1 MPTIFAIW
9 KWEEIRI
16 SFPASLTTFL
26 DSICFFLL
34 KGIQL
39 SVWGTKDLNIGRSGL
54 TNINFASLGSQV
66 KLIDTMKYY
75 LSSLGSLARTLVDV
89 EKMRVE
95 KLILQFLSQHD
106 YFSQIWLLSG
116 FSQKRKILHII
127 VSGKGVI
134 SYEEIV
140 SIDSLIGKPEND
152 IFFFMKDEF
161 YSTLKW
167 KRMKMNRNIT
177 TQNCFILSLKCE
189 ICPIWT
195 IYTILRMWSFSVKFS
210 RTDFKQCLK
219 SQLSISE
226 SAIRPVN

>member
-1 MPTIFAIW
+1 
-9 KWEEIRI
+9 
-16 SFPASLTTFL
+16 
-26 DSICFFLL
+26 
-34 KGIQL
+34 
-39 SVWGTKDLNIGRSGL
+39 
-54 TNINFASLGSQV
+54 
-66 KLIDTMKYY
+66 MKYY

-152 IFFFMKDEF
+152 NFFFMKDEF
-161 YSTLKW
+161 YSTLK
-167 KRMKMNRNIT
+167 
-177 TQNCFILSLKCE
+177 
-189 ICPIWT
+189 
-195 IYTILRMWSFSVKFS
+195 
-210 RTDFKQCLK
+210 
-219 SQLSISE
+219 
-226 SAIRPVN
+226 

>member
-1 MPTIFAIW
+1 
-9 KWEEIRI
+9 
-16 SFPASLTTFL
+16 
-26 DSICFFLL
+26 
-34 KGIQL
+34 
-39 SVWGTKDLNIGRSGL
+39 
-54 TNINFASLGSQV
+54 
-66 KLIDTMKYY
+66 MKYY

-116 FSQKRKILHII
+116 FSQKRKVLDII

-161 YSTLKW
+161 YSTLK
-167 KRMKMNRNIT
+167 
-177 TQNCFILSLKCE
+177 
-189 ICPIWT
+189 
-195 IYTILRMWSFSVKFS
+195 
-210 RTDFKQCLK
+210 
-219 SQLSISE
+219 
-226 SAIRPVN
+226 